1 VDCADHPTI
10 CVVDEALPWF
20 VVGCQ
25 DLHVSE
31 GAGEVAVVVD
41 ALQTE
46 TAGPLAVWL
55 LHDPNPRRGVYQMSG
70 LHLLTPAG
78 SCRGSLRSPTDA
90 TPAGERRPLAGVVAP
105 VHGHVIGR

>member
-1 VDCADHPTI
+1 VEPETRRASSGAFSVDCADHPTI
-10 CVVDEALPWF
+10 CVVDEALRWF
-20 VVGCQ
+20 VVECQ

-55 LHDPNPRRGVYQMSG
+55 LHDPNPRRGVYQM
-70 LHLLTPAG
+70 PAG
-78 SCRGSLRSPTDA
+78 GTS
-90 TPAGERRPLAGVVAP
+90 
-105 VHGHVIGR
+105 